1 MDATTVA
8 VIFGALYAVSE
19 ALSLIPAIKANG
31 TIQLFFNLI
40 KIIAGKK

>member
-1 MDATTVA
+1 MDAATVA
-8 VIFGALYAVSE
+8 IIFGALYAVSE
-19 ALSLIPAIKANG
+19 ALSLIPAIRANG

>member
-1 MDATTVA
+1 MDAATIS